1 VAGPG
6 RARQANVTVAL
17 VSYPPTGNGTILTR
31 GWIDPANRQ
40 SDWADVPVTPG
51 RSCQIG
57 FDMQPK
63 DSVVPAGGRLA
74 LMVLS
79 SDRDFTIRPAAGTQL
94 TLDLARS
101 SLAIP
106 VVGGSST
113 RADAI
118 G

>member
-1 VAGPG
+1 M
-6 RARQANVTVAL
+6 
-17 VSYPPTGNGTILTR
+17 SYPPTGNGTILTR
-31 GWIDPANRQ
+31 GWLDPANRNT
-40 SDWADVPVTPG
+40 DWADVPLRPG
-51 RSCQIG
+51 TIYPLE

-63 DSVVPAGGRLA
+63 DSVVPAGNRLA

-101 SLAIP
+101 SLELP
-106 VVGGSST
+106 VVGGS
-113 RADAI
+113 AALAQAI